1 MKTKIRYT
9 PTPDNPPQSRLK
21 TDIKK
26 KKKKVAA
33 AAAVWEG
40 KKEIGR

>member
-21 TDIKK
+21 TD
-26 KKKKVAA
+26 KKKKVAAAA